1 MVDLWHNKGEQVARC
16 GWSDQIWVWLC
27 VSVQWPCVLLQ
38 DRQVNTHTHTF
49 YIIKQSAR
57 AHITQERDSHL
68 KRRTSKSSL
77 GLDANKPQNL
87 IFDQTTR
94 LYVNDIL
101 FDARASRY
109 SVLVYRESHNQ
120 MQLGSRRGVA
130 KRLTTV
136 EYYMFCV
143 VVNSQVVRDF
153 MVDRGGPI
161 LVQHS
166 MLVGWASDRSRRMS
180 VTHQLSILG

>member
-1 MVDLWHNKGEQVARC
+1 M
-16 GWSDQIWVWLC
+16 
-27 VSVQWPCVLLQ
+27 
-38 DRQVNTHTHTF
+38 
-49 YIIKQSAR
+49 
-57 AHITQERDSHL
+57 
-68 KRRTSKSSL
+68 
-77 GLDANKPQNL
+77 
-87 IFDQTTR
+87 
-94 LYVNDIL
+94 NDIL

-166 MLVGWASDRSRRMS
+166 MLVG
-180 VTHQLSILG
+180 